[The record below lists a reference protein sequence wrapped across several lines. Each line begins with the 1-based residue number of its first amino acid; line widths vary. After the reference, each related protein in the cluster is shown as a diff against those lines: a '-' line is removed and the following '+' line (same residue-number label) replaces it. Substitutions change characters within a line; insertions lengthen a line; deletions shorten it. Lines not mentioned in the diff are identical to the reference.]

1 MVIRRRN
8 PGWQLD
14 VVLPDGTRVRKQF
27 PTKKAAAE
35 YAAELDGTVAHPNPS
50 KRVPMAKSRSLAS
63 SARSK

>member
-14 VVLPDGTRVRKQF
+14 VVLPDGTRIRKQF
-27 PTKKAAAE
+27 PTKKAALE
-35 YAAELDGTVAHPNPS
+35 HAAELDATIANPN
-50 KRVPMAKSRSLAS
+50 KRVPQTKTSRSVAS